1 MADIKPNTPYQ
12 WADQEQFPLNG
23 KEFEFF
29 INTTRAILNTPE
41 AQKYLLIAELGRVLE
56 AKLAEAIKEGRVN
69 EAPPKEEKEEAPE

>member
-12 WADQEQFPLNG
+12 WADQEQFSLNG

-29 INTTRAILNTPE
+29 INTVRAILSTQE
-41 AQKYLLIAELGRVLE
+41 AQKYLLISELGKVLE
-56 AKLAEAIKEGRVN
+56 AKLAEGIQDGRVK